1 MLDAYPS
8 LQGMY
13 KAGDGNTEVWYLK
26 DATSTISSFTGEPNV
41 EKF

>member
-13 KAGDGNTEVWYLK
+13 KAGDGNNVVFYLK
-26 DATSTISSFTGEPNV
+26 DAVATISSFAGEPKV
-41 EKF
+41 IKF